1 METKYSLSY
10 HERIRSR
17 GSIRR
22 LFDSGKRGFV
32 YPIQYMW
39 LAEGDFV
46 GSVDSET
53 ASSKVDVSEVV
64 ISEAID
70 SKNIESTLNSIG
82 SEVESI
88 DSEAKSIENK
98 IETEEITKHKCE
110 VLFSVPKRKHK
121 RANKRN
127 LLRRRIKESYRLH
140 KTLLLGAPSKST
152 SSNAS
157 LNIDLAL
164 IYSTKEVH
172 SYKTIN
178 HAVRKILENIA
189 QDL

>member
-1 METKYSLSY
+1 METNYSLSY

-39 LAEGDFV
+39 FAEGEGD
-46 GSVDSET
+46 SVDSLD
-53 ASSKVDVSEVV
+53 SLVSESISSVV
-64 ISEAID
+64 VTSEI
-70 SKNIESTLNSIG
+70 
-82 SEVESI
+82 I

-98 IETEEITKHKCE
+98 IETEEFAKHKCE

-140 KTLLLGAPSKST
+140 KMLLLDAQSKGTASKG
-152 SSNAS
+152 S